1 MFAGI
6 LQVEVLFHPF
16 FVVFFAGIVHV
27 HELSLPPQTGLSL
40 CVFLSMRTLSVCGLG
55 FGFGE
60 RERGRKKRAGDR
72 ELTEESERERENEGE
87 TSERESEQEETERER
102 EMERGDARGN

>member
-6 LQVEVLFHPF
+6 LQVQVEVLFHPF
-16 FVVFFAGIVHV
+16 FVVFFAGILHV
-27 HELSLPPQTGLSL
+27 HELSLPPHTGLSL
-40 CVFLSMRTLSVCGLG
+40 CVFLSMRTLSVRGMG

-60 RERGRKKRAGDR
+60 RERKKEKGGRQRTDR
-72 ELTEESERERENEGE
+72 RERK
-87 TSERESEQEETERER
+87 RER